1 MKKNHRKFMIKEKE
15 KGVKKSSQS
24 FVQDCDDDD
33 DDDDDDDRKRRI
45 H

>member
-1 MKKNHRKFMIKEKE
+1 MIKEKE

-33 DDDDDDDRKRRI
+33 DDDDRKRRI
-45 H
+45 HQVMKSESI

>member
-1 MKKNHRKFMIKEKE
+1 MIKEKE

-33 DDDDDDDRKRRI
+33 DDDDRKRRI